1 MKIEMPLRA
10 WLLDGDPAIRWQ
22 VQRDLLN
29 AKPTTWQRER
39 NKVAEEGW
47 GARLLARQDKKRHL
61 GSRDLLP
68 EVHLNTLHFACPQTS
83 RPSTQT
89 PPGT

>member
-29 AKPTTWQRER
+29 SQPTTWQRER

-47 GARLLARQDKKRHL
+47 GARLLARQDKK
-61 GSRDLLP
+61 
-68 EVHLNTLHFACPQTS
+68 
-83 RPSTQT
+83 
-89 PPGT
+89 GT